1 MQSEVMMNEQQ
12 NIEQQVQEET
22 PIDFGMLLKALKKH
36 RHLFYKVLPVTF
48 VIGCI
53 IAFSIPDYYECEV
66 TLAPESSSSR
76 GSNSLQ
82 ALASQF
88 GLGGGAASSGSDAVG
103 PQLYPDLMKSID
115 FKISLFPIQV
125 HKKDST
131 RMMSYYDYLAKEWK
145 KPWWSYVFSAP
156 SRLISSLMPK
166 PQSGVVKDRHQV
178 NPFMLTKQQT
188 YIANLINKQVV
199 CDVDKKTSVISI
211 EVTDQDPL
219 IAATIADSV
228 KVRLQDF
235 ITEYRTKK
243 VKVDLEYN
251 RKLFKEAKERYDKA
265 RQKYASFSDANQD
278 LILQSVRTKLT
289 DLENDMQLQYNAYSR
304 LAAQLQVAE
313 AKVQEETPAFTTI
326 QSATVPVR
334 EAGPARGKIIF
345 IFLFLAFLA
354 TTTWIFHKEGHLKP
368 LLGLS

>member
-1 MQSEVMMNEQQ
+1 MENQ
-12 NIEQQVQEET
+12 NQINQEST
-22 PIDFGMLLKALKKH
+22 IDFGMLFKALKKH
-36 RHLFYKVLPVTF
+36 RRLFYKVLSVTF
-48 VIGCI
+48 VIGLVI
-53 IAFSIPDYYECEV
+53 GFSIPDYYKCEV

-76 GSNSLQ
+76 GSSSLQ

-88 GLGGGAASSGSDAVG
+88 GLGGSASSGSDAFG
-103 PQLYPDLMKSID
+103 PQLYPDLMTSVD
-115 FKISLFPIQV
+115 FKISLFQIQI

-131 RMMSYYDYLAKEWK
+131 RMMSYYDYLVKEWK
-145 KPWWSYVFSAP
+145 KPWWSDVFSAP
-156 SRLISSLMPK
+156 SRWIRRLSSK
-166 PQSGVVKDRHQV
+166 PSQSRGAIGQHQV
-178 NPFMLTKQQT
+178 NPFMLTPQQT
-188 YIANLINKQVV
+188 GIMGAIDRNVSY
-199 CDVDKKTSVISI
+199 DVDKKTSVITI

-251 RKLFKEAKERYDKA
+251 KKLFQEAKERYEKA
-265 RQKYASFSDANQD
+265 RQRYASFSDANQD

-304 LAAQLQVAE
+304 LAAQLQLAE

-326 QSATVPVR
+326 QRATVPIR
-334 EAGPARGKIIF
+334 PAGPGRGKIVF
-345 IFLFLAFLA
+345 IFLFLAFCGTA
-354 TTTWIFHKEGHLKP
+354 AYVFHKEGYLKP

>member
-1 MQSEVMMNEQQ
+1 MMNEQQ

-22 PIDFGMLLKALKKH
+22 PIDFGMLFKALMKH
-36 RHLFYKVLPVTF
+36 KRLYYKVLPIVF
-48 VIGCI
+48 IVACVI
-53 IAFSIPDYYECEV
+53 AYSIPDYYKCEV
-66 TLAPESSSSR
+66 TLAPESSSSH
-76 GSNSLQ
+76 GSSSLQ

-88 GLGGGAASSGSDAVG
+88 GLGGGAASSGSDAFG

-115 FKISLFPIQV
+115 FKISLFQIQV

-131 RMMSYYDYLAKEWK
+131 RMMSYYDYLLKEQK
-145 KPWWSYVFSAP
+145 RPWWSDVFSAP
-156 SRLISSLMPK
+156 SRWIRSLSSK
-166 PQSGVVKDRHQV
+166 PSQSGVAVNQHQV
-178 NPFMLTKQQT
+178 NPFMLTPQQAG
-188 YIANLINKQVV
+188 IMGMIGSKVV
-199 CDVDKKTSVISI
+199 CDVDKRTSVISI

-243 VKVDLEYN
+243 VKIDLEYN
-251 RKLFKEAKERYDKA
+251 KILFKEAKERYDKA

-278 LILQSVRTKLT
+278 LVLQSVRTRLT
-289 DLENDMQLQYNAYSR
+289 ELENDMQLQYNAYNR

-326 QSATVPVR
+326 QGATVPIR
-334 EAGPARGKIIF
+334 EAGPGRGKIIF
-345 IFLFLAFLA
+345 ILLFLAFLA
-354 TTTWIFHKEGHLKP
+354 TTAWIFHKEGQLKP

>member
-1 MQSEVMMNEQQ
+1 MENQ
-12 NIEQQVQEET
+12 NQINQEST
-22 PIDFGMLLKALKKH
+22 IDFGLLFKALKKH
-36 RHLFYKVLPVTF
+36 RRLFYKVLPIAF
-48 VIGCI
+48 VIGLV

-76 GSNSLQ
+76 GSSSLQ

-88 GLGGGAASSGSDAVG
+88 GIGGSASSGSDAFG
-103 PQLYPDLMKSID
+103 PQLYPDLMTSVD
-115 FKISLFPIQV
+115 FKISLFQIQI

-131 RMMSYYDYLAKEWK
+131 RTMSYYDYLLKEQK

-156 SRLISSLMPK
+156 SRLISSMKPK
-166 PQSGVVKDRHQV
+166 SNVVIDQHQV
-178 NPFMLTKQQT
+178 NPFMLTRQQ
-188 YIANLINKQVV
+188 ASVMSAINKNIS

-219 IAATIADSV
+219 IVATVADSV
-228 KVRLQDF
+228 KVRLQNF
-235 ITEYRTKK
+235 ITDYRTKK

-251 RKLFKEAKERYDKA
+251 RKLFQEAKERYEKA
-265 RQKYASFSDANQD
+265 RQRYASFSDANQD
-278 LILQSVRTKLT
+278 LILQSVRTRLT

-304 LAAQLQVAE
+304 LAAQLQLAE

-326 QSATVPVR
+326 QRATVPIR
-334 EAGPARGKIIF
+334 PAGPGRGKIVF
-345 IFLFLAFLA
+345 IFLFLAFCGTA
-354 TTTWIFHKEGHLKP
+354 AYVFHKEGYLKP

>member
-1 MQSEVMMNEQQ
+1 MENQ
-12 NIEQQVQEET
+12 NQINQEST
-22 PIDFGMLLKALKKH
+22 IDFGMLFKALKKH
-36 RHLFYKVLPVTF
+36 RRLFYKVLSVTF
-48 VIGCI
+48 VIGLVI
-53 IAFSIPDYYECEV
+53 GFSIPDYYKCEV

-76 GSNSLQ
+76 GSSSLQ

-88 GLGGGAASSGSDAVG
+88 GIGGSASSGSDAFG
-103 PQLYPDLMKSID
+103 PQLYPDLMTSID
-115 FKISLFPIQV
+115 FKISLFQIQI

-131 RMMSYYDYLAKEWK
+131 RMMSYYDYLVDEQ

-156 SRLISSLMPK
+156 SRLISSMKPK
-166 PQSGVVKDRHQV
+166 SNVVIDQHQV
-178 NPFMLTKQQT
+178 NPFKLTGQQT
-188 YIANLINKQVV
+188 SILYAINRNIS
-199 CDVDKKTSVISI
+199 CDVDKKTSVITI

-251 RKLFKEAKERYDKA
+251 KKLFQEAKERYEKA
-265 RQKYASFSDANQD
+265 RQRYASFSDANQD
-278 LILQSVRTKLT
+278 LILQSVRTRLT

-304 LAAQLQVAE
+304 LAAQLQLAE

-326 QSATVPVR
+326 QRATVPIR
-334 EAGPARGKIIF
+334 PEGPGRGKIVF
-345 IFLFLAFLA
+345 IFLFLAFCGTA
-354 TTTWIFHKEGHLKP
+354 AYVFHKEGYLKP
-368 LLGLS
+368 LLGFS

>member
-1 MQSEVMMNEQQ
+1 MMNEQQ
-12 NIEQQVQEET
+12 NIEQQAQEES
-22 PIDFGMLLKALKKH
+22 PIDFGMLFKALLKH
-36 RHLFYKVLPVTF
+36 KRLFYKVLSITF
-48 VIGCI
+48 VVACI
-53 IAFSIPDYYECEV
+53 IAFSIPDYYKCEV

-103 PQLYPDLMKSID
+103 PQLYPDLMTSID
-115 FKISLFPIQV
+115 FKTSLFPIQV

-131 RMMSYYDYLAKEWK
+131 RMMSYYDYLVKEWK

-166 PQSGVVKDRHQV
+166 PDSAVVIDQHQV

-188 YIANLINKQVV
+188 GVVGMIGRNVV

-265 RQKYASFSDANQD
+265 RQRYASFSDANQD

-326 QSATVPVR
+326 QGATVPVKK
-334 EAGPARGKIIF
+334 AGPSRGKIIF
-345 IFLFLAFLA
+345 ILLFLAFLA
-354 TTTWIFHKEGHLKP
+354 TSAWILHKEELLKP

>member
-1 MQSEVMMNEQQ
+1 MNEQQ
-12 NIEQQVQEET
+12 NIEQQVQEDSR
-22 PIDFGMLLKALKKH
+22 ISFGMLFKALKKH
-36 RHLFYKVLPVTF
+36 RRLFYKVLSVTF

-53 IAFSIPDYYECEV
+53 IAFSIPDYYKCEV

-76 GSNSLQ
+76 GSSSLR

-88 GLGGGAASSGSDAVG
+88 GLGGGAVNGSDAVG
-103 PQLYPDLMKSID
+103 PQLYPDLMKSVD
-115 FKISLFPIQV
+115 FKISLFQIQI

-131 RMMSYYDYLAKEWK
+131 RMMSYYDYLVKEWK
-145 KPWWSYVFSAP
+145 KPWWSDVFSAP
-156 SRLISSLMPK
+156 SRLLSSLLSK
-166 PQSGVVKDRHQV
+166 PQSGNITDQHQV
-178 NPFMLTKQQT
+178 NSFMLTRQQT
-188 YIANLINKQVV
+188 GVVGMIGRNVV

-251 RKLFKEAKERYDKA
+251 KKLFREAKERYEKA
-265 RQKYASFSDANQD
+265 RQRYAAFSDANQD
-278 LILQSVRTKLT
+278 LVLQSVRTKLT
-289 DLENDMQLQYNAYSR
+289 DLENDMQLQYNAYSQ
-304 LAAQLQVAE
+304 LAGQLQVAE

-326 QSATVPVR
+326 QGATVPVR
-334 EAGPARGKIIF
+334 NAGPARGKIIF
-345 IFLFLAFLA
+345 ILLFLAFLA
-354 TTTWIFHKEGHLKP
+354 TSATIFHKEGLLKP

>member
-1 MQSEVMMNEQQ
+1 MMNEQQ

-22 PIDFGMLLKALKKH
+22 PINLGMLFKALKKH
-36 RHLFYKVLPVTF
+36 RRLYYKVLPIVF
-48 VIGCI
+48 IVAWVI
-53 IAFSIPDYYECEV
+53 AYSIPDYYKCEV

-76 GSNSLQ
+76 GSSSLQ

-88 GLGGGAASSGSDAVG
+88 GLGGDAANGSDAFG
-103 PQLYPDLMKSID
+103 PQLYPDLMSSID

-131 RMMSYYDYLAKEWK
+131 RVMSYYDYLLKEQK
-145 KPWWSYVFSAP
+145 KPWWSDVFSAP
-156 SRLISSLMPK
+156 SRWIRSLSSK
-166 PQSGVVKDRHQV
+166 PSQSRGAIDQHQV
-178 NPFMLTKQQT
+178 NPFMLTPQQT
-188 YIANLINKQVV
+188 GIIGMIGRNVV
-199 CDVDKKTSVISI
+199 YDVDRKTSVILI

-228 KVRLQDF
+228 KVRLQNF

-251 RKLFKEAKERYDKA
+251 KKLFQEAKERYDKA

-278 LILQSVRTKLT
+278 LVLQSVRTKLT
-289 DLENDMQLQYNAYSR
+289 ELENDMQLQFNAYNR

-326 QSATVPVR
+326 QGATVPVR
-334 EAGPARGKIIF
+334 EAGPGRGKIIF
-345 IFLFLAFLA
+345 IFLFLAFMA
-354 TTTWIFHKEGHLKP
+354 TSAWIFHKEGHLKP
-368 LLGLS
+368 LLGLN